1 MDDLMPRT
9 ASQPAPEAAGPLSD
23 TQTAQSSPD
32 RKNRKA
38 LAINFLNKDEPGGV
52 DDVDTWLAITVAMIP
67 VGAIVAIVATYV
79 LAREQNGALWC
90 LIAGFVVSIVMFVV
104 LYVLYAT
111 FRFNSAP
118 HTSVVT
124 YNDLCER
131 MHRVTSFELVETDD
145 ESLRVAGQAAAGDL
159 DNCAEAFDYARS
171 KKGLQWVL
179 GKGYVDLA
187 RAVHRAEEAAILYE
201 PISFALAD
209 GLRDQSRI
217 VDSTIPHADDLVN
230 RLRRALIT
238 LNPSSAGYLPQLPPA
253 DAKPPETTDTSLS
266 AQTLARVILS
276 NVRYTVNEFRDSA
289 TARLIDA
296 RNELLARMFLTGL
309 ATWLLVLFVVFS
321 RPPELTLLTSA
332 ILYSIGATVGLF
344 SRLYADLTSE
354 SFGNDYAI
362 SYVRL
367 FQAFLLSGHAAL
379 AGVYIAVA
387 LPVVLNNPTLQ
398 VAPVVTVAAT
408 ATVPSDT
415 GLLVTETPLA
425 STGVLSTTVTSTTT
439 IGGVTAGLDRNTSS
453 LPRPIDVYN
462 IDRYPFGIILALIFG
477 LTPGLLISRL
487 SQGIE
492 NYKQDLRSSE
502 LSTKSGT

>member
-1 MDDLMPRT
+1 M
-9 ASQPAPEAAGPLSD
+9 
-23 TQTAQSSPD
+23 
-32 RKNRKA
+32 K
-38 LAINFLNKDEPGGV
+38 KDEPGGI

-67 VGAIVAIVATYV
+67 VGAIVAIVATYI
-79 LAREQNGALWC
+79 LAEEQNGPLWC
-90 LIAGFVVSIVMFVV
+90 LIAGVLVAIVMFVV
-104 LYVLYAT
+104 LYALYAT

-124 YNDLCER
+124 YSDLCER
-131 MHRVTSFELVETDD
+131 MHRVASLDLIDTDD
-145 ESLRVAGQAAAGDL
+145 PSLRAAASAAAADL
-159 DNCAEAFDYARS
+159 VRWGQAFDYGRS
-171 KKGLQWVL
+171 KRGLQWVL
-179 GKGYVDLA
+179 GKGYVDLT

-201 PISFALAD
+201 PISFVFAD

-217 VDSTIPHADDLVN
+217 VDSTIPHADELVN

-253 DAKPPETTDTSLS
+253 HAGPPDAADSSLS
-266 AQTLARVILS
+266 VQTLARVIVS
-276 NVRYTVNEFRDSA
+276 NARYTVDEFRDSA
-289 TARLIDA
+289 TARLLDA

-309 ATWLLVLFVVFS
+309 ATWLLVVFVVLT

-344 SRLYADLTSE
+344 SRLYADLSSD
-354 SFGNDYAI
+354 SFGSDYAV

-387 LPVVLNNPTLQ
+387 LPVVLNNPVLQ
-398 VAPVVTVAAT
+398 VAPTATVAVT
-408 ATVPSDT
+408 ATVPSDAS
-415 GLLVTETPLA
+415 LLVTATPPVA
-425 STGVLSTTVTSTTT
+425 TGGLTSTFRPTPTVGST
-439 IGGVTAGLDRNTSS
+439 IGAADRGSGG

-462 IDRYPFGIILALIFG
+462 IDRYPFGIVLALIFG